1 MANKNIIRDFKIS
14 YLRPYKNERS
24 YSEYQRV
31 PGILLLFECHIG
43 DAGLVLQHEG
53 MLHVLP

>member
-1 MANKNIIRDFKIS
+1 M
-14 YLRPYKNERS
+14 
-24 YSEYQRV
+24 SEDQRV

-43 DAGLVLQHEG
+43 DAGLVLQHEE